1 VIKFFFLA
9 ASKIFVPMILQMRP
23 VAICLLLLSGP
34 LFADINTTVD
44 RTRLAEGETLNL
56 LLEVQGQVSGQ
67 PDTKPLE
74 KDFQVL
80 GTASGSQTTIT
91 NGAVNARTT
100 WTISLQP
107 KHSGN
112 ITIPL
117 LEINDQKTTAIEIE
131 VTKAPQAD
139 ANSKADVFIETE
151 VTPESPYVQGEVRYT
166 LRIYHAV
173 QLELAEAEL
182 IDPAIEGAIIRKTEG
197 EREYY
202 KTIKD
207 RRYRVIEIKYTLFPQ
222 ASGEWV
228 IPEAVLKA
236 RIRQAGQ
243 SNRSFGGFF
252 DGDPFNRFSNSRS
265 VTVRSKSH
273 TLNVQPQ
280 PKGNKGPYWLPA
292 KELHLDE
299 EWDIPA
305 DEIRVGEPITRS
317 LELSALGLTAEQLPD
332 LKAPE
337 IKGVNSYPDQPQN
350 ITKDT
355 NDGVVG
361 QKTRRIAF
369 VPTQA
374 GKFTIPAMEVFW
386 WDTGKNQQQRV
397 ELPERS
403 FSILAAEG
411 VTSAPVEPENKSLDK
426 ASKDQKVAASTKVK
440 TAGYWPW
447 ITLVMALLWLSTLA
461 LWFRERVSSAK
472 HEDDK
477 IKPEPTLSS
486 RSAQKEF
493 KEACQRNDPQAARTS
508 ILKWASIHWPE
519 NPPHGLSDL
528 AERMDEQPQ
537 RQALLELNRVLYR
550 GNRESWNGA
559 ELGRLNIVFPKK
571 LKSSSLSKVLPPL
584 YPG

>member
-1 VIKFFFLA
+1 MIKFFFLTVSKTF
-9 ASKIFVPMILQMRP
+9 ASIALQITS

-34 LFADINTTVD
+34 LFAEINTTVD
-44 RTRLAEGETLNL
+44 RTRLSEGETLNL
-56 LLEVQGQVSGQ
+56 MLEVQGQVSGQ

-74 KDFQVL
+74 KDFEVL

-91 NGAVNARTT
+91 NGSVDARTT

-107 KHSGN
+107 KHSGS

-117 LEINDQKTTAIEIE
+117 LEVNDQKTTAIDIE
-131 VTKAPQAD
+131 VTKASQAD
-139 ANSKADVFIETE
+139 ANSEADVFIETE
-151 VTPESPYVQGEVRYT
+151 VTPESPYVQSEVRYT
-166 LRIYHAV
+166 LRIHHAV
-173 QLELAEAEL
+173 QLAEAEL
-182 IDPAIEGAIIRKTEG
+182 IDPAIEGAIIRKAEG

-207 RRYRVIEIKYTLFPQ
+207 RQYRVIEIEYTLFPQ
-222 ASGEWV
+222 ASGELV

-236 RIRQAGQ
+236 RIQQAGQ

-252 DGDPFNRFSNSRS
+252 GGDPFNRFSNSRS

-273 TLNVQPQ
+273 TLNIQPQ
-280 PKGNKGPYWLPA
+280 PKDNKGPHWLPA
-292 KELHLDE
+292 KQLDLGE
-299 EWDIPA
+299 EWDVPEN
-305 DEIRVGEPITRS
+305 EIRVGEPITRS

-332 LKAPE
+332 LNAPE

-361 QKTRRIAF
+361 RKTRRIAF

-397 ELPERS
+397 ELPARS

-411 VTSAPVEPENKSLDK
+411 VTSAPVEPENESLDK
-426 ASKDQKVAASTKVK
+426 ASEDQNVAASPSTKIK

-461 LWFRERVSSAK
+461 LWFRERVSSSK
-472 HEDDK
+472 HEGEK
-477 IKPEPTLSS
+477 AKPEPSLSS
-486 RSAQKEF
+486 RSAQKKF

-528 AERMDEQPQ
+528 AERMDEPSQ

-584 YPG
+584 YPS